1 MADQAPP
8 AERGA
13 AVVEFA
19 LVLPVVLLVLLAVV
33 EVAVVARTQLE
44 LTQAAREGARAAATV
59 PDPARA
65 VDAVRGALGPEL
77 AARVRV
83 EVRRPAVVGAAAVV
97 TVSLGHRVAAGLL
110 GGIPVELRSRAVM
123 RVER

>member
-1 MADQAPP
+1 MTR
-8 AERGA
+8 ERGT

-19 LVLPVVLLVLLAVV
+19 LVLPVLLLAVMAAV

-44 LTQAAREGARAAATV
+44 VVNAAREGAREAATT

-65 VDAVRGALGPEL
+65 VAAARASLGPRGGD
-77 AARVRV
+77 ARVSV
-83 EVRRPAVVGAAAVV
+83 QRPDQVGGMAVVVV
-97 TVSLGHRVAAGLL
+97 RLPHRIATAMFGGYVVELTARVA
-110 GGIPVELRSRAVM
+110 M

>member
-1 MADQAPP
+1 MKQQK
-8 AERGA
+8 GT

-19 LVLPVVLLVLLAVV
+19 LVLPLLLLAVFAAV

-44 LTQAAREGARAAATV
+44 VVNAAREGAREAATS

-65 VDAVRGALGPEL
+65 VKAVRTALGPRGGD
-77 AARVRV
+77 ARISVQ
-83 EVRRPAVVGAAAVV
+83 RPDVVGALAVV
-97 TVSLGHRVAAGLL
+97 VVRLPHPMATAVF
-110 GGIPVELRSRAVM
+110 GGYVVELSGRATM